1 MATPSRQER
10 GRHWIRFQT
19 GASRVLKAIFVRLK
33 GGNMATKAK
42 VFVVKNE
49 YQADYK
55 VYFVTRKDQ
64 EKNAEII
71 AGGELAD
78 HEYQANVKVFITN
91 HEYQA
96 SIKIMREHFP
106 A

>member
-1 MATPSRQER
+1 
-10 GRHWIRFQT
+10 
-19 GASRVLKAIFVRLK
+19 
-33 GGNMATKAK
+33 MATKAK

-64 EKNAEII
+64 QKNVEII

-78 HEYQANVKVFITN
+78 HEYQAKVKVFITN

-106 A
+106 S

>member
-1 MATPSRQER
+1 MASGSPIAWKWTLSPR
-10 GRHWIRFQT
+10 GRLPNRRFEM
-19 GASRVLKAIFVRLK
+19 LLICAIGNSKLPRKRATLDPLSDRPRLSIGNYFRAAK

-64 EKNAEII
+64 QKN
-71 AGGELAD
+71 
-78 HEYQANVKVFITN
+78 V
-91 HEYQA
+91 
-96 SIKIMREHFP
+96 
-106 A
+106 